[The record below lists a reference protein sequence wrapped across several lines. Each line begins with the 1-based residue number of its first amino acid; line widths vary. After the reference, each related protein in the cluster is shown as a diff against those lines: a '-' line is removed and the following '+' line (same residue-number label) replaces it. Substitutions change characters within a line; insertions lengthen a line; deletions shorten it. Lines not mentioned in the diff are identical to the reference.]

1 MDLKP
6 QSCGFHRRAKTRVI
20 GRSCRICHASSQ
32 IFRQNG
38 EGLRADPRDFDL
50 TMKNSES
57 RRNSYGLPKLLVR
70 WSRQHGR
77 RSFHKLQAMVAIM
90 SVLAAYIPLPAAA
103 QQPQPAG
110 PNTPPA
116 LGLPPTPQ
124 PNYTQPLFMRPG
136 ARDFSKSNRAFPN
149 FLRTWEPTT
158 VDAPVTSNSQRLD
171 ALVHNGKIY
180 LSLADAIVLG
190 LENNYDI
197 AIQRYTLDIADTE
210 LLRARAGSNLLGVS
224 AGLVEGTLGGTGTS
238 SNSLSSGGGPGG
250 TSTAVGGAG
259 TGAGG
264 LSVST
269 NGTGPQPEAL
279 DPVLT
284 GTLQLERTTSPEA
297 TPFASGAPTLNQNLD
312 QYNFNY
318 NQGFITGTQLQV
330 GFNNSRTTNDSIF
343 NAYSPELL
351 SSFRATLTQHLLNGF
366 GPGINGRF
374 ILEAKNNR
382 RISDSAFRLQILYTI
397 NQIENIYWVLVS
409 DYEDVQ
415 AKQRALEQSTRL
427 ASDNRKQ
434 LQIGTLA
441 PLDVLNADNQVS
453 TDTQALITSQTTLEY
468 YQLLMKQAI
477 SRNLSDPVLSSAPV
491 IPTDRVSL
499 LEMPEERTPAE
510 ELVQKAY
517 ANRPE
522 IEQQILN
529 LRNDEITLRA
539 VKNNLLPT
547 VDLYGFYGAAAL
559 GGSKSPF
566 CSTEFFGP
574 AACDVPTVGYGTVFT
589 NLFNSSGPDKGAGV
603 NVSIPLRNRT
613 AQSLQ
618 ARAVLEYRQAE
629 MRLQQLYIQVRIQVI
644 NGQYAL
650 TNDRAAVQAALA
662 AREYNYQSYQA
673 EVKKLRLGASTTANV
688 LQQERN
694 LATAENNVIST
705 EATYAKDRASLE
717 QLLAQTL
724 DQYGIQLSD
733 AVSGTV
739 TKEPVIPGL
748 EPAKAAPEASV
759 PGQQEQLQ
767 HTEQMPPL
775 PVMPQQPKLTPQEEQ
790 NLPPTTPP
798 NSTPPPQ

>member
-1 MDLKP
+1 
-6 QSCGFHRRAKTRVI
+6 
-20 GRSCRICHASSQ
+20 
-32 IFRQNG
+32 
-38 EGLRADPRDFDL
+38 
-50 TMKNSES
+50 MKNSES
-57 RRNSYGLPKLLVR
+57 RRTSYRLPKLFRL
-70 WSRQHGR
+70 WCRQHGGR
-77 RSFHKLQAMVAIM
+77 FLHKLQATVAIV
-90 SVLAAYIPLPAAA
+90 SVLIAYVPLPAVA
-103 QQPQPAG
+103 QQAPPG
-110 PNTPPA
+110 GPPA
-116 LGLPPTPQ
+116 VPPAAGLPPAPQ
-124 PNYTQPLFMRPG
+124 PNYTEPVFMKPG
-136 ARDFSKSNRAFPN
+136 IHDFSKPNPWFPN
-149 FLRTWEPTT
+149 YLKTFEPKSVT
-158 VDAPVTSNSQRLD
+158 APVTTNSQRLD
-171 ALVHNGKIY
+171 GLVHNGKIY

-197 AIQRYTLDIADTE
+197 AIQRYNLDIADTD

-224 AGLVEGTLGGTGTS
+224 AGLVEGTLGGSGTS
-238 SNSLSSGGGPGG
+238 STSLSSGGGPGG

-259 TGAGG
+259 AGAGG
-264 LSVST
+264 LNVPT
-269 NGTGPQPEAL
+269 NGTGPIPEAL

-284 GTLQLERTTSPEA
+284 GTIQLERTTTPEA

-330 GFNNSRTTNDSIF
+330 GFNNSRTTNNSIF
-343 NAYSPELL
+343 NAYSPELQ

-374 ILEAKNNR
+374 ILEAKNDR
-382 RISDSAFRLQILYTI
+382 RISDSGFRQQILFTI
-397 NQIENIYWVLVS
+397 NQIENIYWQLVG

-415 AKQRALEQSTRL
+415 AKQRGLEQSSRL

-453 TDTQALITSQTTLEY
+453 TDTQALITSQTALEY
-468 YQLLMKQAI
+468 QQLLMKQAI

-499 LEMPEERTPAE
+499 LEMPEERTAVE

-529 LRNDEITLRA
+529 IRNNEITLRA

-547 VDLYGFYGAAAL
+547 VDLYAFYGAAAL
-559 GGSKSPF
+559 GGAKSPF

-574 AACDVPTVGYGTVFT
+574 TACDVPTIGYGTVFT
-589 NLFNSSGPDKGAGV
+589 NLFNSSGPDKAVGV
-603 NVSIPLRNRT
+603 NVNIPLRNRT

-629 MRLQQLYIQVRIQVI
+629 MRLEQLYIQVRIQVI

-662 AREYNYQSYQA
+662 AREYNFQSYQA

-717 QLLAQTL
+717 QLLAETL
-724 DQYGIQLSD
+724 DQYGIQLSE
-733 AVSGTV
+733 AVTGTV
-739 TKEPVIPGL
+739 TKVPVIPGL

-759 PGQQEQLQ
+759 PGQQQQLQ
-767 HTEQMPPL
+767 HTEQMPAT
-775 PVMPQQPKLTPQEEQ
+775 PVMPPQPQLTPQEQ
-790 NLPPTTPP
+790 QALPPEQPP
-798 NSTPPPQ
+798 APNTPPPPQ

>member
-1 MDLKP
+1 
-6 QSCGFHRRAKTRVI
+6 
-20 GRSCRICHASSQ
+20 
-32 IFRQNG
+32 
-38 EGLRADPRDFDL
+38 
-50 TMKNSES
+50 MKNSES
-57 RRNSYGLPKLLVR
+57 RCTYRLPGLLLR
-70 WSRQHGR
+70 
-77 RSFHKLQAMVAIM
+77 KLQAMVAIL
-90 SVLAAYIPLPAAA
+90 SVLTAYVPLPAAA
-103 QQPQPAG
+103 QQTQQAG
-110 PNTPPA
+110 PASPPA
-116 LGLPPTPQ
+116 AGLPPAPQ
-124 PNYTQPLFMRPG
+124 PNYTQPLFMRPSD
-136 ARDFSKSNRAFPN
+136 RDYTRPHKIFPD
-149 FLRTWEPTT
+149 FLKTWEPTT
-158 VDAPVTSNSQRLD
+158 VDAPVSTNSQRLQS
-171 ALVHNGKIY
+171 LVHGGKIY

-197 AIQRYTLDIADTE
+197 AIQRYNLDIADTE
-210 LLRARAGSNLLGVS
+210 LLRARAGSSLLGVS
-224 AGLVEGTLGGTGTS
+224 SGLVQGTLGGSGTTS
-238 SNSLSSGGGPGG
+238 SSLSSGGGPGG
-250 TSTAVGGAG
+250 TSTATGGAG
-259 TGAGG
+259 AGSGG
-264 LSVST
+264 LVQST
-269 NGTGPQPEAL
+269 NGSGPTPEIL

-284 GTLQLERTTSPEA
+284 GTLQLERTTSPEP
-297 TPFASGAPTLNQNLD
+297 TPFASGTSTLNQNTD
-312 QYNFNY
+312 TYNFNY

-330 GFNNSRTTNDSIF
+330 SFDNSRITSNSIF
-343 NAYSPELL
+343 NAYSPELQ
-351 SSFRATLTQHLLNGF
+351 STFRATVTQHLLNGF

-374 ILEAKNNR
+374 ILEAKNDR
-382 RISDSAFRLQILYTI
+382 RITDSAFRQQILYTI
-397 NQIENIYWVLVS
+397 NQIENIYWILVG

-415 AKQRALEQSTRL
+415 AKQRALEQSGRL

-453 TDTQALITSQTTLEY
+453 TDTQALITSQTSLEY
-468 YQLLMKQAI
+468 QQLILKQAI

-499 LEMPEERTPAE
+499 VEMPEERTAVE

-522 IEQQILN
+522 IEQNILA
-529 LRNDEITLRA
+529 LRNNEITLRA
-539 VKNNLLPT
+539 TKNNLLPT
-547 VDLYGFYGAAAL
+547 VDVFGFYGSAAL
-559 GGSKSPF
+559 GGLKSPF
-566 CSTEFFGP
+566 CNPLIFGST
-574 AACDVPTVGYGTVFT
+574 AACDVPTVGYGTVFS

-603 NVSIPLRNRT
+603 NVNIPLRNRT

-618 ARAVLEYRQAE
+618 ARALLEYRQAE

-662 AREYNYQSYQA
+662 AREYNFQSYQA

-717 QLLAQTL
+717 QLLAETL

-739 TKEPVIPGL
+739 SKQPVIPGL
-748 EPAKAAPEASV
+748 EPAKAAPEANV
-759 PGQQEQLQ
+759 PGQQQQLQ

-775 PVMPQQPKLTPQEEQ
+775 PVMPPQPQLTPQEQQ
-790 NLPPTTPP
+790 NLPPEQATPP
-798 NSTPPPQ
+798 AATPQPQ

>member
-1 MDLKP
+1 MW
-6 QSCGFHRRAKTRVI
+6 
-20 GRSCRICHASSQ
+20 
-32 IFRQNG
+32 
-38 EGLRADPRDFDL
+38 
-50 TMKNSES
+50 S
-57 RRNSYGLPKLLVR
+57 RR
-70 WSRQHGR
+70 HGR
-77 RSFHKLQAMVAIM
+77 RLFLKLQATVAII
-90 SVLAAYIPLPAAA
+90 SVLSAYVLVPAMA
-103 QQPQPAG
+103 QQPAQGGAA
-110 PNTPPA
+110 TPPA
-116 LGLPPTPQ
+116 VGLPPAPL
-124 PNYTQPLFMRPG
+124 PNYTEPLFMRPSDK
-136 ARDFSKSNRAFPN
+136 DFTKPHKVFPN
-149 FLRTWEPTT
+149 YLKTWEPIT
-158 VDAPVTSNSQRLD
+158 VAAPVTTNSQRLD

-197 AIQRYTLDIADTE
+197 AIQRYNLDIADTD

-224 AGLVEGTLGGTGTS
+224 SGLVEGTLGGGTTAS
-238 SNSLSSGGGPGG
+238 TSLSSGGGPGG

-259 TGAGG
+259 AGAGG
-264 LSVST
+264 IVVTT
-269 NGTGPQPEAL
+269 NGTGPQPEVL

-284 GTLQLERTTSPEA
+284 GTIQLERTTSPEP
-297 TPFASGAPTLNQNLD
+297 TPFASGAPTLNQNTN

-330 GFNNSRTTNDSIF
+330 GFNNSRITSDSIF
-343 NAYSPELL
+343 NAYSPELQ
-351 SSFRATLTQHLLNGF
+351 STFRATVTQHLLNGF

-374 ILEAKNNR
+374 ILEAKNDR
-382 RISDSAFRLQILYTI
+382 RITDSAFRQQILYTI
-397 NQIENIYWVLVS
+397 NQIENIYWVLVG

-453 TDTQALITSQTTLEY
+453 TDTQALITSQTSLEY
-468 YQLLMKQAI
+468 QQLVMKQAI

-499 LEMPEERTPAE
+499 LEMPEERTAVE

-522 IEQQILN
+522 IEQQILS
-529 LRNDEITLRA
+529 LRNNEITLRA

-547 VDLYGFYGAAAL
+547 VDLYAFYGGQGL

-566 CSTEFFGP
+566 CSTEFFGA

-603 NVSIPLRNRT
+603 NVNIPLRNRT

-618 ARAVLEYRQAE
+618 ARALLEYRQAE

-662 AREYNYQSYQA
+662 AREYNFQSYQA

-739 TKEPVIPGL
+739 TKNPVIPGL
-748 EPAKAAPEASV
+748 EPAKAAPEANV
-759 PGQQEQLQ
+759 PGQQQQLQ

-775 PVMPQQPKLTPQEEQ
+775 PVMPPQPKLTPQEEQ
-790 NLPPTTPP
+790 NLPPSQETPP
-798 NSTPPPQ
+798 AATPAPPPQ

>member
-1 MDLKP
+1 M
-6 QSCGFHRRAKTRVI
+6 
-20 GRSCRICHASSQ
+20 
-32 IFRQNG
+32 RQNG
-38 EGLRADPRDFDL
+38 EGPRPDPRDFDP

-57 RRNSYGLPKLLVR
+57 RRNSYGLPELLSR

-77 RSFHKLQAMVAIM
+77 RLFSKLQASVAIA
-90 SVLAAYIPLPAAA
+90 SILSAYVPLPVMAQQAPAAA
-103 QQPQPAG
+103 NAAV
-110 PNTPPA
+110 PPA
-116 LGLPPTPQ
+116 PGLPPAPV
-124 PNYTQPLFMRPG
+124 PNFTQSLSMRTG
-136 ARDFSKSNRAFPN
+136 NRDFSKPHQAFPN
-149 FLRTWEPTT
+149 YLKTWEPIT
-158 VDAPVTSNSQRLD
+158 VAAPVTSNSQRLD

-190 LENNYDI
+190 LENNFDI
-197 AIQRYTLDIADTE
+197 AIQRYNLDIADTD
-210 LLRARAGSNLLGVS
+210 LLRARAGSTLLGVS
-224 AGLVEGTLGGTGTS
+224 NGLVEGTLSGSGNS
-238 SNSLSSGGGPGG
+238 SSSLSSGGGPGG

-259 TGAGG
+259 SGAGG
-264 LSVST
+264 IVFST
-269 NGTGPQPEAL
+269 NGSGPTPEVM

-284 GTLQLERTTSPEA
+284 GTMQLERTTTPQA
-297 TPFASGAPTLNQNLD
+297 TPFGSGLPTANTNTD
-312 QYNFNY
+312 SYNFNY

-330 GFNNSRTTNDSIF
+330 GFDNSRITSNSIF
-343 NAYSPELL
+343 NAYSPELQ
-351 SSFRATLTQHLLNGF
+351 STFRATVTQHLLNGF

-374 ILEAKNNR
+374 ILEAKNGR
-382 RISDSAFRLQILYTI
+382 RITDSAFRQQILFTI

-415 AKQRALEQSTRL
+415 AKQRGLEQSTRL

-453 TDTQALITSQTTLEY
+453 TDTQALITSQTSLEY
-468 YQLLMKQAI
+468 QQLIMKQAI

-499 LEMPEERTPAE
+499 LEMPEERTPVE
-510 ELVQKAY
+510 DLVQKAY

-522 IEQQILN
+522 IEQNILN

-539 VKNNLLPT
+539 TKNNLLPS

-566 CSTEFFGP
+566 CQPLFG
-574 AACDVPTVGYGTVFT
+574 AGSCDVPTIGYGTVFSD
-589 NLFNSSGPDKGAGV
+589 LFKSSGPDKGAGV
-603 NVSIPLRNRT
+603 NVNVPLRNRT
-613 AQSLQ
+613 AQALQ
-618 ARAVLEYRQAE
+618 ARALLEYRQAE

-662 AREYNYQSYQA
+662 AREYNYQSYQS

-694 LATAENNVIST
+694 LATAENNIIST

-717 QLLAQTL
+717 QLLAETL

-733 AVSGTV
+733 AVSGSV
-739 TKEPVIPGL
+739 TKDPIIPGL
-748 EPAKAAPEASV
+748 EPAKTAPEANV
-759 PGQQEQLQ
+759 PGQQQQLQ

-775 PVMPQQPKLTPQEEQ
+775 PVMPPQPKLTPQEEQ
-790 NLPPTTPP
+790 SLPPGTPPTTPP
-798 NSTPPPQ
+798 Q

>member
-1 MDLKP
+1 
-6 QSCGFHRRAKTRVI
+6 
-20 GRSCRICHASSQ
+20 
-32 IFRQNG
+32 
-38 EGLRADPRDFDL
+38 
-50 TMKNSES
+50 MKNSES
-57 RRNSYGLPKLLVR
+57 RRTSYRLPKLFRL
-70 WSRQHGR
+70 WCRQHGGR
-77 RSFHKLQAMVAIM
+77 FLHKLQATVAIL
-90 SVLAAYIPLPAAA
+90 SVLSAYAPLPAVA
-103 QQPQPAG
+103 QQAPPG
-110 PNTPPA
+110 GPPA
-116 LGLPPTPQ
+116 VAPAAGLPPAPQ
-124 PNYTQPLFMRPG
+124 PNYTEPVFMKPG
-136 ARDFSKSNRAFPN
+136 IHDFSKPNPWFPN
-149 FLRTWEPTT
+149 YLKTFEPKAVT
-158 VDAPVTSNSQRLD
+158 APVTTNSQRLD
-171 ALVHNGKIY
+171 GLVHNGKIY

-197 AIQRYTLDIADTE
+197 AIQRYNLDIADTD
-210 LLRARAGSNLLGVS
+210 LLRARAGANLLGVS
-224 AGLVEGTLGGTGTS
+224 AGLVEGTLGGSGTS
-238 SNSLSSGGGPGG
+238 STSLSSGGGPGG

-259 TGAGG
+259 AGSGG
-264 LSVST
+264 LNVTT
-269 NGTGPQPEAL
+269 NGTGPTPEAM

-284 GTLQLERTTSPEA
+284 GTIQLQRTTSPEP
-297 TPFASGAPTLNQNLD
+297 TPFASGAPTLNQNTD
-312 QYNFNY
+312 EYNFNY

-330 GFNNSRTTNDSIF
+330 AFDNSRITTNSIF
-343 NAYSPELL
+343 NAYSPELQ
-351 SSFRATLTQHLLNGF
+351 STFQATITQHLLNGF

-374 ILEAKNNR
+374 ILEAKNDR
-382 RISDSAFRLQILYTI
+382 RISDSGFRQQILFTI
-397 NQIENIYWVLVS
+397 NQIENIYWQLVG

-415 AKQRALEQSTRL
+415 AKQRGLEQSSRL

-453 TDTQALITSQTTLEY
+453 TDTQALITSQTALEY
-468 YQLLMKQAI
+468 QQLVMKQAI
-477 SRNLSDPVLSSAPV
+477 SRNLSDPGLSSAPV

-499 LEMPEERTPAE
+499 LEMPEERTPVE

-529 LRNDEITLRA
+529 LRNNEITLRA

-559 GGSKSPF
+559 GGAKSPF

-574 AACDVPTVGYGTVFT
+574 TACNVPTVGYGTVFT
-589 NLFNSSGPDKGAGV
+589 NLFNSSGPNKGAGV
-603 NVSIPLRNRT
+603 NVNIPLRNRT

-629 MRLQQLYIQVRIQVI
+629 MRLEQLYIQVRIQVI

-662 AREYNYQSYQA
+662 AREYNFQSYQA

-717 QLLAQTL
+717 QLLAETL
-724 DQYGIQLSD
+724 DQYGIQLSE
-733 AVSGTV
+733 AVTGTV
-739 TKEPVIPGL
+739 TKVPVIPGL

-759 PGQQEQLQ
+759 PEQQQQLQ
-767 HTEQMPPL
+767 HTEQMPAT
-775 PVMPQQPKLTPQEEQ
+775 PVMPPQPQLTPQEQ
-790 NLPPTTPP
+790 QALPPEQPPPP
-798 NSTPPPQ
+798 NTPPPPQ

>member
-1 MDLKP
+1 
-6 QSCGFHRRAKTRVI
+6 
-20 GRSCRICHASSQ
+20 
-32 IFRQNG
+32 
-38 EGLRADPRDFDL
+38 
-50 TMKNSES
+50 MKNSES
-57 RRNSYGLPKLLVR
+57 RRTSYRLPKLFRL
-70 WSRQHGR
+70 WCRQHGGR
-77 RSFHKLQAMVAIM
+77 FFHKLQATVAIV
-90 SVLAAYIPLPAAA
+90 SVFIAYVPLPAVA
-103 QQPQPAG
+103 QQAPPG
-110 PNTPPA
+110 GPPA
-116 LGLPPTPQ
+116 VPPAAGLPPAPQ
-124 PNYTQPLFMRPG
+124 PNYTEPVFMKPG
-136 ARDFSKSNRAFPN
+136 IHDFSKPNPWFPN
-149 FLRTWEPTT
+149 YLKTFEPKSVT
-158 VDAPVTSNSQRLD
+158 APVTTNSQRLD
-171 ALVHNGKIY
+171 GLVHNGKIY

-197 AIQRYTLDIADTE
+197 AIQRYNLDIADTD

-224 AGLVEGTLGGTGTS
+224 AGLVEGTLGGSGTS
-238 SNSLSSGGGPGG
+238 STSLSSGGGPGG

-259 TGAGG
+259 AGAGG
-264 LSVST
+264 LNVTT
-269 NGTGPQPEAL
+269 NGTGPTPEAL

-284 GTLQLERTTSPEA
+284 GTIQLERTTSPEA

-330 GFNNSRTTNDSIF
+330 GFNNSRTTTNSIF
-343 NAYSPELL
+343 NAYSPELQ

-374 ILEAKNNR
+374 ILEAKNDR
-382 RISDSAFRLQILYTI
+382 RISDSGFRQQILFTI
-397 NQIENIYWVLVS
+397 NQIENIYWQLVG

-415 AKQRALEQSTRL
+415 AKQRGLEQSSRL

-453 TDTQALITSQTTLEY
+453 TDTQALITSQTALEY
-468 YQLLMKQAI
+468 QQLLMKQAI

-499 LEMPEERTPAE
+499 LEMQEERTPVE

-517 ANRPE
+517 TNRPE

-529 LRNDEITLRA
+529 LRNNEITLRA

-547 VDLYGFYGAAAL
+547 VDLYAFYGAAGL
-559 GGSKSPF
+559 GGAKSPF

-574 AACDVPTVGYGTVFT
+574 TACDVPTIGYGTVFT
-589 NLFNSSGPDKGAGV
+589 NLFNSSGPDKAVGV
-603 NVSIPLRNRT
+603 NVNIPLRNRT

-629 MRLQQLYIQVRIQVI
+629 MRLEQLYIQVRIQVI

-662 AREYNYQSYQA
+662 AREYNFQSYQA

-717 QLLAQTL
+717 QLLAETL
-724 DQYGIQLSD
+724 DQYGIQLSE
-733 AVSGTV
+733 AVTGTV

-759 PGQQEQLQ
+759 PGQQQQLQ
-767 HTEQMPPL
+767 HTEQMPAT
-775 PVMPQQPKLTPQEEQ
+775 PVMPPQPQLTPQEQ
-790 NLPPTTPP
+790 QALPPEQPP
-798 NSTPPPQ
+798 APNTPPPPQ

>member
-1 MDLKP
+1 MKP
-6 QSCGFHRRAKTRVI
+6 GIH
-20 GRSCRICHASSQ
+20 
-32 IFRQNG
+32 
-38 EGLRADPRDFDL
+38 
-50 TMKNSES
+50 
-57 RRNSYGLPKLLVR
+57 
-70 WSRQHGR
+70 
-77 RSFHKLQAMVAIM
+77 
-90 SVLAAYIPLPAAA
+90 
-103 QQPQPAG
+103 
-110 PNTPPA
+110 
-116 LGLPPTPQ
+116 
-124 PNYTQPLFMRPG
+124 
-136 ARDFSKSNRAFPN
+136 DFSKPNPWFPN
-149 FLRTWEPTT
+149 YLKTFEPKSVT
-158 VDAPVTSNSQRLD
+158 APVTTNSQRLD
-171 ALVHNGKIY
+171 GLVHSGKIY

-197 AIQRYTLDIADTE
+197 AIQRYNLDIADTD

-224 AGLVEGTLGGTGTS
+224 AGLVEGTLGGSGTS
-238 SNSLSSGGGPGG
+238 STSLSSGGGPGG

-259 TGAGG
+259 AGAGG
-264 LSVST
+264 LNVTT
-269 NGTGPQPEAL
+269 NGTGPTPEAM

-284 GTLQLERTTSPEA
+284 GTIQLERTTSPEA

-318 NQGFITGTQLQV
+318 NQGFITGTQLQI
-330 GFNNSRTTNDSIF
+330 GFQNSRTTNDSIF
-343 NAYSPELL
+343 NAYSPELQ
-351 SSFRATLTQHLLNGF
+351 STFRATVTQHLLNGF

-374 ILEAKNNR
+374 ILEAKNDR
-382 RISDSAFRLQILYTI
+382 RITDSAFRLQILYTI
-397 NQIENIYWVLVS
+397 NQIENIYWQLAA

-415 AKQRALEQSTRL
+415 AKQRGLEQSSRL

-453 TDTQALITSQTTLEY
+453 TDTQALITSQTALEY
-468 YQLLMKQAI
+468 QQLLMKQAI

-499 LEMPEERTPAE
+499 LEMQEERTPVE

-529 LRNDEITLRA
+529 LRNNEITLRA

-547 VDLYGFYGAAAL
+547 VDLYAFYGAAGL
-559 GGSKSPF
+559 GGTKSPF

-574 AACDVPTVGYGTVFT
+574 VACDVPTIGYGQVFT
-589 NLFNSSGPDKGAGV
+589 NLFNSSGPDKAVGV
-603 NVSIPLRNRT
+603 NVNIPLRNRT

-662 AREYNYQSYQA
+662 AREYNFQSYQA

-717 QLLAQTL
+717 QLLAETL
-724 DQYGIQLSD
+724 DQYGIQLSE
-733 AVSGTV
+733 AVTGTV
-739 TKEPVIPGL
+739 TKVPVIPGL

-759 PGQQEQLQ
+759 PGQQQQLQ
-767 HTEQMPPL
+767 HTEQMPAM
-775 PVMPQQPKLTPQEEQ
+775 PVMPPQPQLTPQEQ
-790 NLPPTTPP
+790 QALPPEQQPAP
-798 NSTPPPQ
+798 NTPPPPQ

>member
-1 MDLKP
+1 
-6 QSCGFHRRAKTRVI
+6 
-20 GRSCRICHASSQ
+20 
-32 IFRQNG
+32 
-38 EGLRADPRDFDL
+38 
-50 TMKNSES
+50 MKNSES
-57 RRNSYGLPKLLVR
+57 RRISCRPPRLLR
-70 WSRQHGR
+70 LWLRQHGR
-77 RSFHKLQAMVAIM
+77 RVFHKLQATVAIATVVIAQI
-90 SVLAAYIPLPAAA
+90 SLPAAA
-103 QQPQPAG
+103 QQAPPGGAPAG
-110 PNTPPA
+110 AEVAPVP
-116 LGLPPTPQ
+116 GLPPAPQ
-124 PNYTQPLFMRPG
+124 PNYTQPVFMRPG
-136 ARDFSKSNRAFPN
+136 THDFSKPNPAFPN
-149 FLRTWEPTT
+149 YLKTWEPVT
-158 VDAPVTSNSQRLD
+158 VSAPVTTNSQRLD
-171 ALVHNGKIY
+171 ALVHSGKIY

-197 AIQRYTLDIADTE
+197 AIQRYNLDIADTD

-224 AGLVEGTLGGTGTS
+224 SGLVEGTLGGSGNS
-238 SNSLSSGGGPGG
+238 STSLSSGGGPGG
-250 TSTAVGGAG
+250 TSTASGGAG
-259 TGAGG
+259 SGSGG
-264 LSVST
+264 LVVST
-269 NGTGPQPEAL
+269 NGSGPTPEVL

-284 GTLQLERTTSPEA
+284 GTIQLQRTTTPEA
-297 TPFASGAPTLNQNLD
+297 TPFASGHSTLNQNTD
-312 QYNFNY
+312 EYNFNY

-330 GFNNSRTTNDSIF
+330 GYDNSRITSNSIF
-343 NAYSPELL
+343 NAYSPQLQ
-351 SSFRATLTQHLLNGF
+351 STFQATLTQHLLNGF

-374 ILEAKNNR
+374 ILEAKNDR
-382 RISDSAFRLQILYTI
+382 RITDSAFRQQILYTI

-441 PLDVLNADNQVS
+441 PLDVLNSDNQVS
-453 TDTQALITSQTTLEY
+453 SDTQALITSQTSLEY
-468 YQLLMKQAI
+468 QQLIMKQAI

-499 LEMPEERTPAE
+499 LEMPEERTPVE
-510 ELVQKAY
+510 ELVKKAY

-522 IEQQILN
+522 IETQILN

-547 VDLYGFYGAAAL
+547 VDLYGFYGAAGL
-559 GGSKSPF
+559 GGAKSPF
-566 CSTEFFGP
+566 CSPQFFGP
-574 AACDVPTVGYGTVFT
+574 IACEVPTVGYGTVFT
-589 NLFNSSGPDKGAGV
+589 NLFNSSGPNKGAGV
-603 NVSIPLRNRT
+603 NVNIPLRNRT
-613 AQSLQ
+613 AQALQ
-618 ARAVLEYRQAE
+618 ARALLEYRQGE

-662 AREYNYQSYQA
+662 AREFNYQSYQA

-724 DQYGIQLSD
+724 DEYGIQLSD

-739 TKEPVIPGL
+739 TKNPVIPGL

-759 PGQQEQLQ
+759 PGQQQQLQ
-767 HTEQMPPL
+767 NTEQMPTL
-775 PVMPQQPKLTPQEEQ
+775 PVMPPQPQLTPQEQ
-790 NLPPTTPP
+790 HDL
-798 NSTPPPQ
+798 PPPQAPAPNSSPQATPPQP

>member
-1 MDLKP
+1 M
-6 QSCGFHRRAKTRVI
+6 
-20 GRSCRICHASSQ
+20 
-32 IFRQNG
+32 RQNG
-38 EGLRADPRDFDL
+38 EGPRPDPRDFDL
-50 TMKNSES
+50 TMKKSES
-57 RRNSYGLPKLLVR
+57 
-70 WSRQHGR
+70 H
-77 RSFHKLQAMVAIM
+77 RSSFCKLQAMVALV
-90 SVLAAYIPLPAAA
+90 SVLGAYVPPVSA
-103 QQPQPAG
+103 QQAPAG
-110 PNTPPA
+110 QDVAPA

-124 PNYTQPLFMRPG
+124 PNYTQPEFMRPSP
-136 ARDFSKSNRAFPN
+136 RDYTKPHKVFPD
-149 FLRTWEPTT
+149 FLKTWEPTT
-158 VDAPVTSNSQRLD
+158 VDAPVTTNSQRLD
-171 ALVHNGKIY
+171 ALVHSGKIY

-197 AIQRYTLDIADTE
+197 AIQRYNLDIADTD
-210 LLRARAGSNLLGVS
+210 LLRARAGAPLLLGVS
-224 AGLVEGTLGGTGTS
+224 SGLVEGTLGGAGTS
-238 SNSLSSGGGPGG
+238 SSSLSSGGGPGG

-259 TGAGG
+259 SGSGG
-264 LSVST
+264 IVST
-269 NGTGPQPEAL
+269 TNGSGPTPEVL

-284 GTLQLERTTSPEA
+284 GAVELERTTSPQA
-297 TPFASGAPTLNQNLD
+297 TPFGSGASTLNQNTD
-312 QYNFNY
+312 TYNFNY

-330 GFNNSRTTNDSIF
+330 GFNNTRITNNSTF
-343 NAYSPELL
+343 NFYSPELQ
-351 SSFRATLTQHLLNGF
+351 STFRATLTQHLLNGF

-374 ILEAKNNR
+374 ILEAKNDR
-382 RISDSAFRLQILYTI
+382 RITDSAFRQQILFTI
-397 NQIENIYWVLVS
+397 NQIENIYWALVG

-441 PLDVLNADNQVS
+441 PLDVLNSDNQVS
-453 TDTQALITSQTTLEY
+453 TDTQALITSQTALEY
-468 YQLLMKQAI
+468 QQLIMKQAI
-477 SRNLSDPVLSSAPV
+477 SRNLSDPILSNAPV

-499 LEMPEERTPAE
+499 IEMPEERTAVE
-510 ELVQKAY
+510 DLVRKAY

-522 IEQQILN
+522 IEQNILN
-529 LRNDEITLRA
+529 LRNTEITMKA

-547 VDLYGFYGAAAL
+547 VDLYAFYGAAAL
-559 GGSKSPF
+559 GGAKSPY

-574 AACDVPTVGYGTVFT
+574 TACNVPAVGYSTVFT
-589 NLFNSSGPDKGAGV
+589 NLFNSTAPDKGVGV
-603 NVSIPLRNRT
+603 NVTVPLRNRT
-613 AQSLQ
+613 AQALQ
-618 ARAVLEYRQAE
+618 ARALLEYRQAE

-650 TNDRAAVQAALA
+650 TNDRASVQASLA

-717 QLLAQTL
+717 QLLAETL

-748 EPAKAAPEASV
+748 EPAKASPEANV
-759 PGQQEQLQ
+759 PEQQQQLQ
-767 HTEQMPPL
+767 HTEEMPKM
-775 PVMPQQPKLTPQEEQ
+775 PVMPSQPQLTPQEQ
-790 NLPPTTPP
+790 HDLPPPAA
-798 NSTPPPQ
+798 TPPPQ

>member
-1 MDLKP
+1 
-6 QSCGFHRRAKTRVI
+6 
-20 GRSCRICHASSQ
+20 
-32 IFRQNG
+32 
-38 EGLRADPRDFDL
+38 
-50 TMKNSES
+50 MKNSES
-57 RRNSYGLPKLLVR
+57 RRSSYRLHKLFVSQFR
-70 WSRQHGR
+70 RHGGR
-77 RSFHKLQAMVAIM
+77 FFHKLQATVALV
-90 SVLAAYIPLPAAA
+90 SLLSAYMPLPAAA
-103 QQPQPAG
+103 QQAAPGGPPSVSPA
-110 PNTPPA
+110 P
-116 LGLPPTPQ
+116 GLPPAPQ
-124 PNYTQPLFMRPG
+124 PNYTQPFDMKPG
-136 ARDFSKSNRAFPN
+136 IHDFSKPN
-149 FLRTWEPTT
+149 PPLPKFWRSYEPKAVT
-158 VDAPVTSNSQRLD
+158 APVTTNSQRLD
-171 ALVHNGKIY
+171 GLVHNGKIY

-197 AIQRYTLDIADTE
+197 AIQRYNLDIADTD

-224 AGLVEGTLGGTGTS
+224 AGLVEGTLGGSGTS
-238 SNSLSSGGGPGG
+238 STSLSSGGGPGG

-259 TGAGG
+259 AGAGG
-264 LSVST
+264 LNVTT
-269 NGTGPQPEAL
+269 NGTGPTPEAM
-279 DPVLT
+279 DPALT
-284 GTLQLERTTSPEA
+284 GTVQLERTTTPEA
-297 TPFASGAPTLNQNLD
+297 TPFASGAPTLNQNTD
-312 QYNFNY
+312 QYNFAF

-330 GFNNSRTTNDSIF
+330 SFNNSRITNNSIF
-343 NAYSPELL
+343 NAYSPELQ
-351 SSFRATLTQHLLNGF
+351 STFRATVTQHLLNGF

-374 ILEAKNNR
+374 ILEAKNDR
-382 RISDSAFRLQILYTI
+382 RITDSAFRQQILFTI
-397 NQIENIYWVLVS
+397 NQIENIYWQLAG

-415 AKQRALEQSTRL
+415 AKQRGLEQSSRL

-453 TDTQALITSQTTLEY
+453 TDTQALITSQTALEY
-468 YQLLMKQAI
+468 QQLVMKQAI
-477 SRNLSDPVLSSAPV
+477 SRNLSDPVLSAAPV

-499 LEMPEERTPAE
+499 LEMPEERMAVE
-510 ELVQKAY
+510 DLVQKAY

-529 LRNDEITLRA
+529 LRNNEITLRA

-547 VDLYGFYGAAAL
+547 VDLYAFYGAAGL
-559 GGSKSPF
+559 GGAKSPF

-574 AACDVPTVGYGTVFT
+574 VACDVPTIGYGTVFT
-589 NLFNSSGPDKGAGV
+589 NLFNSSGPDKAVGV
-603 NVSIPLRNRT
+603 NVNIPLRNRT

-662 AREYNYQSYQA
+662 AREYNFQSYQA

-705 EATYAKDRASLE
+705 ESTYAKDRASLE

-733 AVSGTV
+733 AVTGTV
-739 TKEPVIPGL
+739 TKQPVIPGL
-748 EPAKAAPEASV
+748 EPAKAAPEASL
-759 PGQQEQLQ
+759 PGQQQQLQ
-767 HTEQMPPL
+767 HTEQMPAMPVL
-775 PVMPQQPKLTPQEEQ
+775 PPQPQLTPQEQ
-790 NLPPTTPP
+790 QALPPEQP
-798 NSTPPPQ
+798 NNTPPPQ